1 LSSTFFQFLE
11 NFFRSQPFE
20 LVLPSSSPIILSQ
33 VFPFVKNF
41 FILFKIYFPVC
52 LSAGCPL
59 SSDSISIPHPPL
71 FVNLFFLFSLLLC
84 TLRRVFIDYY
94 SIICYTI
101 SIFDQIEG
109 IRMNNFLF
117 AFNAVF
123 PIFFLMAVGF
133 FLRYFKMG
141 SEEFFSKANKISF
154 KVLLP
159 VMLFLNIYDLE
170 PVSNSDYRYI
180 LLAILATFVIA
191 GVGMILVPRFVKDKK
206 KIGVMIQSFFRS
218 NFLIFGVPMV
228 RSMFGE
234 SELWAT
240 TVLLPISIPIFNV
253 LAVIVL
259 SIYINEDRSVRG
271 LKKTVIGILKNPLIL
286 GTIAAIIV
294 KVSGFKIPPALY
306 SPLDS
311 LGSIASPLALLAL
324 GATLKFSTIR
334 QNFKY
339 LLTSCSVRLI
349 AVPALVLPAAI
360 AMGFRGSTI
369 GALLALFASPTAV
382 SSYVM
387 AEASGNDG
395 ELAGQIVAV
404 TTTVSLLTMFLWIYF
419 LRSIAVL

>member
-1 LSSTFFQFLE
+1 
-11 NFFRSQPFE
+11 
-20 LVLPSSSPIILSQ
+20 
-33 VFPFVKNF
+33 
-41 FILFKIYFPVC
+41 
-52 LSAGCPL
+52 
-59 SSDSISIPHPPL
+59 
-71 FVNLFFLFSLLLC
+71 
-84 TLRRVFIDYY
+84 
-94 SIICYTI
+94 
-101 SIFDQIEG
+101 
-109 IRMNNFLF
+109 MNNFLF